1 MKISFASR
9 TGVSRM
15 EGNGKVLIS
24 IRDPNKSKPVLAYK
38 WDDILE
44 LNFDDLCP
52 NELKV
57 IGRSDLIQGSKFFS
71 EEDAKSILEF
81 VAKHGG
87 EKEIVVHCEKGR
99 SRSAAVAIF
108 LADKFGEIGNEK
120 EYVDK
125 CNPNPHV
132 ASILQKVYQ
141 GSVEDESN

>member
-1 MKISFASR
+1 
-9 TGVSRM
+9 
-15 EGNGKVLIS
+15 
-24 IRDPNKSKPVLAYK
+24 
-38 WDDILE
+38 
-44 LNFDDLCP
+44 
-52 NELKV
+52 
-57 IGRSDLIQGSKFFS
+57 LIQGSKFFS